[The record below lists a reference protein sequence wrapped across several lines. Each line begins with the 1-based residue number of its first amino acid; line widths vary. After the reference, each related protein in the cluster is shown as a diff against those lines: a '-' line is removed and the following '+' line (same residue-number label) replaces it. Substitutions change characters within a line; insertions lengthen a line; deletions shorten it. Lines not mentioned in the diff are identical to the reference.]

1 MILLRLKQASVFFML
16 EQQNTKRAK
25 KTENFF
31 FPEQFYFPQK
41 MISTQKENP
50 EAQVVKGL
58 YKLGDYPRYVGQTP
72 PPPTPAHSLLHRISL
87 PWERTSRQQSQQT
100 QNRCAPLRVLRS
112 LALSMYFQFLFSSSL
127 HFINCLFEKH
137 NQ

>member
-16 EQQNTKRAK
+16 EQQNTKRTK

-31 FPEQFYFPQK
+31 FLEQFYFPQK

-50 EAQVVKGL
+50 EAQAVKGL

-72 PPPTPAHSLLHRISL
+72 PLPTPAHSPLHRTSL
-87 PWERTSRQQSQQT
+87 PWERTSRQVSANT
-100 QNRCAPLRVLRS
+100 KLMCEAPLRVLRS
-112 LALSMYFQFLFSSSL
+112 LTLSICFQFLFSSL
-127 HFINCLFEKH
+127 HFINCLFKKH

>member
-16 EQQNTKRAK
+16 EQQNTKRTK

-31 FPEQFYFPQK
+31 FLEQFYFPQK

-50 EAQVVKGL
+50 EAQAVKGL

-72 PPPTPAHSLLHRISL
+72 PLPTPAHSPLHRTPLHNPIHEQLFQSVSFL
-87 PWERTSRQQSQQT
+87 NIESRIWEFTK
-100 QNRCAPLRVLRS
+100 CKDD
-112 LALSMYFQFLFSSSL
+112 
-127 HFINCLFEKH
+127 II
-137 NQ
+137 